1 MITYTNIEDYLE
13 VLGGH
18 RTIVPNQS
26 SPSPYN
32 MFAITG
38 DCPINLARYDVAI
51 IQSMSSATVMGTA
64 LTDKQS
70 ELAVKLVEKYQR
82 QFATK
87 GVDVAPSVA
96 APAFRKPIR
105 IIDRTKSITVK
116 NGTIVLKFPFDKV
129 LVPAVTAAAKAS
141 RGSFKFD
148 RENKEWVLAITESNV
163 NVASSL
169 GAAHGFT
176 TDAEIE
182 RLMGIILEAETI
194 PYKIELTIDVLG
206 SVTVTNAAPSL
217 IRYIESKLGGLTYN
231 NLLKLIDYGPVL
243 GYSVDADIL
252 QAIAQEYSPTVLG
265 VLQHKESHVMRHDPL
280 SDGDELLEPIVRYA
294 ELVDRWPICI
304 YEPDASNRL
313 RNTAMRLFKPEE
325 ILDTTVKKVT
335 AEVDLTGI
343 KCVYFNKLKR
353 AWKHRV
359 PILISTN
366 AMLYGGEKQA
376 MLGAAEKVVYYTAT
390 TYDKEA
396 KTIAGKI
403 NN

>member
-1 MITYTNIEDYLE
+1 MITYANIEDYLE

-18 RTIVPNQS
+18 RSIIPNQS

-32 MFAITG
+32 LFAIAD

-51 IQSMSSATVMGTA
+51 IQSMSAATVMGTA

-87 GVDVAPSVA
+87 GLDVAPSVA
-96 APAFRKPIR
+96 SPTFRKPIR
-105 IIDRTKSITVK
+105 TIDRTKSITVK
-116 NGTIVLKFPFDKV
+116 DGTIVMKFPFDKV
-129 LVPAVTAAAKAS
+129 LVPAVSSAAKAS
-141 RGSFKFD
+141 RGKFTFD
-148 RENKEWVLAITESNV
+148 REHKVWILAITESNV
-163 NVASSL
+163 NVVTSL

-176 TDAEIE
+176 SDAEVN
-182 RLMGIILEAETI
+182 RLMGIILEAEKV
-194 PYKIELTIDVLG
+194 PYKIELTIDVTG
-206 SVTVTNAAPSL
+206 NITVTNAAPSL
-217 IRYIESKLGGLTYN
+217 IRYIESKLGGLTYD

-243 GYSVDADIL
+243 GYTIDSDIL
-252 QAIAQEYSPTVLG
+252 QAITQEYSPIVLG
-265 VLQHKESHVMRHDPL
+265 VLQNRESHVMRHDPL
-280 SDGDELLEPIVRYA
+280 SNGDELLEPIVRYA
-294 ELVDRWPICI
+294 ELVGRWPICI

-313 RNTAMRLFKPEE
+313 RDTAVRLFKPEE
-325 ILDTTVKKVT
+325 ILDTTAKKVST
-335 AEVDLTGI
+335 EVDLTGI